1 MTLKYEQKI
10 LCLINASTSMAFSMI
25 GPLYPPMA
33 LSKGISVEISGIV
46 IGIFSLAQLFMS
58 IFNTSIIKKF
68 GRKNLFFYFII
79 INSICS
85 FLYSI
90 LIFINSIYL
99 FLILSFLIRCVHGFV
114 GCGLAITSISITTLI
129 NNEKE
134 LTDATAY
141 LELFWGLG
149 FSLGPPIISL
159 FYYIGGYTL
168 PFIIFG
174 FIFLS
179 ALFFE
184 KQLPFDKII
193 NDNYDD
199 ENENNIISIFSIINN
214 SKILFF
220 IIVGIVQLNCDNFY
234 TPTLSNYLSTRFS
247 LSISISSLFFM
258 LTTVSYT
265 ISTLKIN
272 QISNF
277 FGNHLCISIGLFFS
291 FIGCFFV
298 APFKYLPQSY
308 WTVIIGLIIIGFQNA
323 LINVPLY
330 IELNKIVTN
339 IIGNQKLSADFAGAI
354 YNLTFNIG
362 DLINPIVSGFITN
375 RSCFQYSSYYTGL
388 LALFT
393 SIFFGKYNYKIISE
407 YWKKEDKTIE
417 DLKNLILD

>member
-1 MTLKYEQKI
+1 MNIKYEQKI
-10 LCLINASTSMAFSMI
+10 LCLINASTSMSFSMI

-33 LSKGISVEISGIV
+33 LTKGISVEISGFV
-46 IGIFSLAQLFMS
+46 IGIFSLAQIFMS
-58 IFNTSIIKKF
+58 IFSTSIVKKF
-68 GRKNLFFYFII
+68 GRKNLYFYFII

-199 ENENNIISIFSIINN
+199 ENEKNIISIFSIINN

-258 LTTVSYT
+258 LMYFNR
-265 ISTLKIN
+265 II
-272 QISNF
+272 F
-277 FGNHLCISIGLFFS
+277 FFYWLFF
-291 FIGCFFV
+291 C
-298 APFKYLPQSY
+298 
-308 WTVIIGLIIIGFQNA
+308 
-323 LINVPLY
+323 
-330 IELNKIVTN
+330 
-339 IIGNQKLSADFAGAI
+339 
-354 YNLTFNIG
+354 
-362 DLINPIVSGFITN
+362 
-375 RSCFQYSSYYTGL
+375 C
-388 LALFT
+388 
-393 SIFFGKYNYKIISE
+393 SI
-407 YWKKEDKTIE
+407 
-417 DLKNLILD
+417 